1 MHDSYN
7 RIRIRNKT
15 EIDNVNKTGFM
26 DKIKRKNK
34 TLLSHNKLT
43 RLY

>member
-1 MHDSYN
+1 MHASYI

-15 EIDNVNKTGFM
+15 ETDNVNKTGFI

-34 TLLSHNKLT
+34 TLLSH
-43 RLY
+43 